1 MLALNCHLIWFSK
14 IMPNFCR
21 PNAMSIKE
29 LQQFSWSKWFDW
41 QIKLTLYLRVRNST
55 TLLTHYCIAELPNW
69 ASVRPSYD
77 RKKFVT
83 IHLSTQL
90 CWDRTSPVPI
100 TSNIDKRQVW
110 QFVVLDDDFKRFS
123 LYRDVGRHDT
133 IGPLILGPKYPT
145 VLRLKS
151 NCFYQGISMR
161 GKCGKV

>member
-1 MLALNCHLIWFSK
+1 MY
-14 IMPNFCR
+14 P
-21 PNAMSIKE
+21 
-29 LQQFSWSKWFDW
+29 
-41 QIKLTLYLRVRNST
+41 RVRNST
-55 TLLTHYCIAELPNW
+55 THLTHYCIAELPNL

-123 LYRDVGRHDT
+123 LHRDVGKHDT
-133 IGPLILGPKYPT
+133 IGPPILGPKYLTLAIEAKP
-145 VLRLKS
+145 
-151 NCFYQGISMR
+151 NCFYQVHLKGFFTRISKQVLLFDIS
-161 GKCGKV
+161 GFKK